1 MAYNLEEQEQLDNL
15 KATWK
20 KYGNMVTW
28 GLIVALAA
36 YAGWTAWVS
45 RQNSQALQASQ
56 LYEEMQKSV
65 VAKNNAKVQAVAEDL
80 KTKFA
85 STSYAPMAALVAAKS
100 AFDASDL
107 KAAKSQLQWVADTSK
122 ADEYKALARIRL
134 AGISLDEKAYDE
146 ALKQLSGTFPEQFD
160 ADVLDAKGDIYV
172 AQNKIEDAR
181 TAYKSALEKMSDKSP
196 GRQALQMKLDV
207 IGGVADAKVVSK

>member
-1 MAYNLEEQEQLDNL
+1 MAYDLEEQEQLDNL
-15 KATWK
+15 KAIWK
-20 KYGNMVTW
+20 KYGNMATW

-36 YAGWTAWVS
+36 YAGWTAWTS
-45 RQNSQALQASQ
+45 RQNTQTLQASQ

-65 VAKNNAKVQAVAEDL
+65 VAKDNAKVQAVTEDL

-100 AFDASDL
+100 AFDANDL

-122 ADEYKALARIRL
+122 ADEYKAVARIRL
-134 AGISLDEKAYDE
+134 AGIALDEKAYDE
-146 ALKQLSGTFPEQFD
+146 ALKQLSGTFPAQFD
-160 ADVLDAKGDIYV
+160 ADVLDAKGDVYI

-181 TAYKSALEKMSDKSP
+181 TAYKSALEKMADKSP

-207 IGGVADAKVVSK
+207 IGGVADTKVVSK